1 MNLEEIEEIKRRMQF
16 NKTESEI
23 ITKLVNTA
31 NIKGAKFDRENKKI
45 YKNAKKFLEEI
56 KDKENIIF
64 SEDDIEKRDFS
75 NCRAVGID
83 GSFFPIGGVGGKWY
97 IPYAI
102 VRILYENG
110 IHEQPIV
117 DIYDSDI
124 DELDEKDHN
133 NINTEASRRM
143 LLRETTALED
153 WVNKKKESLIF
164 IDGPVIDPPSY
175 KAIEYV
181 KNRCNAIKK
190 GIANSLIIG
199 CVKQSRDQFFIKE
212 FESIPDIKVKLNN
225 FPNDQHLFAYLF
237 SLYREAGHN
246 GFLFSKAIFPKDAT
260 FEFYKKHGVYVFSFF
275 FQKRIDSKILRLRY
289 PSN

>member
-1 MNLEEIEEIKRRMQF
+1 MNLTEIEEIKRRMEF

-31 NIKGAKFDRENKKI
+31 NIKGAKFEKENKKI
-45 YKNAKKFLEEI
+45 CYNAQKFLEEI
-56 KDKENIIF
+56 EGKEKIIF
-64 SEDDIEKRDFS
+64 SEDDIEKTDFS

-83 GSFFPIGGVGGKWY
+83 GSLFPIGGVGGKWY

-124 DELDEKDHN
+124 DELDEKDYI
-133 NINTEASRRM
+133 NIKTEASRRM

-153 WVNKKKESLIF
+153 WVNKKKKSIIF

-175 KAIEYV
+175 RAIDYV
-181 KNRCNAIKK
+181 KNRCN
-190 GIANSLIIG
+190 
-199 CVKQSRDQFFIKE
+199 V
-212 FESIPDIKVKLNN
+212 
-225 FPNDQHLFAYLF
+225 
-237 SLYREAGHN
+237 
-246 GFLFSKAIFPKDAT
+246 T
-260 FEFYKKHGVYVFSFF
+260 
-275 FQKRIDSKILRLRY
+275 
-289 PSN
+289 